1 MAGRPKKE
9 ETVDVAVENTSGNE
23 EMLDSM
29 KQMKLEMEE
38 LRKEN
43 ETLKKTETTTIAE
56 EISLDTEIE
65 VMSLYAGTLN
75 LFTEGFGNGTV
86 YKFEDGY
93 GSVIDIPFID
103 LKLIVKNNYKIAK
116 DGYFYILN
124 ENAVNLLRLKK
135 TYDSLLSAEQ
145 MESLS
150 KSTVEQVATLY
161 NSAPES
167 QKKLIINYFA
177 TKKADKEN
185 VDMSI
190 LYKLQE
196 ISGKKLLD

>member
-23 EMLDSM
+23 EMLASM
-29 KQMKLEMEE
+29 KQMKLEIEE

-75 LFTEGFGNGTV
+75 LFTEGFGNGTA

-103 LKLIVKNNYKIAK
+103 LKLIVKNNHKIAK

>member
-1 MAGRPKKE
+1 MGGRPKKE

-124 ENAVNLLRLKK
+124 ENAVNLLILEK

>member
-23 EMLDSM
+23 EMLASM

>member
-1 MAGRPKKE
+1 MGGRPKKE